1 MHGIIYKQT
10 KDNLKVKITCIFV
23 FCSQDCRKWFIT
35 LNYIKARHKRNF
47 VLLFDDHLL
56 VSGFCTISS
65 QIQIMKF
72 WMCSLILILYLFSSH
87 STIWLH
93 DKLGFFLGG
102 GENCWFYCIK
112 FIGPVKL
119 FVHWLMFVR
128 IVIYYFTIDFQITNE
143 CVVVAYKF

>member
-10 KDNLKVKITCIFV
+10 KDNLKVTITCIFV
-23 FCSQDCRKWFIT
+23 FCSQDWQKMIY
-35 LNYIKARHKRNF
+35 YIKARHKRNF

-93 DKLGFFLGG
+93 DKLGGFFWEGRIVDFTALSLLVLL
-102 GENCWFYCIK
+102 NS
-112 FIGPVKL
+112 
-119 FVHWLMFVR
+119 VHWLMFVR